1 MSDDSPFNPLDKRN
15 LGVSVA
21 QALLARPVL
30 PLTALAPFRGA
41 GIYVIYYAGVYAP
54 YHILTAANQNA
65 VTPFSRPI
73 YVGKA
78 VPEGARKG
86 GFGLDLPAGAVL
98 FNRLNEHATSIR
110 QAQNLDLSDFS
121 CRYLVVDDIWIPLG
135 EALLIQRFSP
145 LWNKLVEGFGN
156 HDPGSGRVGQ
166 KRSPWDTIHPGRP
179 WATRLPPYP
188 RSEAEILT
196 RVQQFLLPP
205 AASTS

>member
-1 MSDDSPFNPLDKRN
+1 MPDVPPFNPLDKRN

-30 PLTALAPFRGA
+30 PLAALAPFTGA
-41 GIYVIYYAGVYAP
+41 GIYAIYYAGGYAP
-54 YHILTAANQNA
+54 YQILAAANQSA
-65 VTPFSRPI
+65 VAPFSRPI

-98 FNRLNEHATSIR
+98 FSRLNEHAMSIR
-110 QAQNLDLSDFS
+110 QAQNLDLRDFS

-135 EALLIQRFSP
+135 EALLIQSFSP

-166 KRSPWDTIHPGRP
+166 KRSPWDTIHPGRS
-179 WATRLPPYP
+179 WTARLPPYP
-188 RSEAEILT
+188 RSDAEILAQ
-196 RVQQFLLPP
+196 VQQFLTPP
-205 AASTS
+205 TAPAL